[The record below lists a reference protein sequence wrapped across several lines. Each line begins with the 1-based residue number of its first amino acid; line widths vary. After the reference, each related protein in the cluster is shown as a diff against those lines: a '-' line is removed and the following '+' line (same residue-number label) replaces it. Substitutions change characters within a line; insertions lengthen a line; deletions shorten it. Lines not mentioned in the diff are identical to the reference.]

1 MAAVLGGMHK
11 AAGNTR
17 VNACR
22 ELDFAG
28 PPGVA
33 LEAGQHA
40 LAELAARRI
49 AASGNTLRAS
59 TRANLRSWGE
69 SLAIDVAAGPEGT
82 SRIVVRSSPRLRA
95 TLVDYGKNQA
105 NVDALAA
112 SLLKR
117 QNARGAA
124 FYGADPVK
132 PSDSSQ

>member
-1 MAAVLGGMHK
+1 MIWKLFLVTGVPFGIAMALYHGWGHGASGAAVGLASGVPFGLVMAAVLGGMHK

-69 SLAIDVAAGPEGT
+69 SLAMWPLDLKALHVSSSG
-82 SRIVVRSSPRLRA
+82 VRLGCA
-95 TLVDYGKNQA
+95 QL
-105 NVDALAA
+105 
-112 SLLKR
+112 
-117 QNARGAA
+117 
-124 FYGADPVK
+124 
-132 PSDSSQ
+132 